1 MAEKADPPIFSRTM
15 QERLNIDSDGE
26 KIECID
32 TDGNPKIEGAS
43 KEEDREETEENE
55 GASEGYGPAASSNSD
70 EGDNADEEGS
80 GSYDEDKDEN
90 YEYKLNC
97 EINGFRAK
105 LRELLI
111 NAWGEEGAAT
121 APNPGNM
128 LLGDIREAIIDLDS
142 KHGKLMDEQPSD
154 AAVDMQLF
162 LQQHSILNQVLS
174 CLKDS

>member
-1 MAEKADPPIFSRTM
+1 MAVYSNELKRLHSLNGNQGVKATSLTR
-15 QERLNIDSDGE
+15 
-26 KIECID
+26 
-32 TDGNPKIEGAS
+32 
-43 KEEDREETEENE
+43 
-55 GASEGYGPAASSNSD
+55 
-70 EGDNADEEGS
+70 
-80 GSYDEDKDEN
+80 
-90 YEYKLNC
+90 YKLNC